1 MVGWYRPSVAK
12 RFASFLLLAMLLGC
26 SGLPNPFVASIEDG
40 ETVDGWW
47 IRYQNHTPTNY
58 VLLTEDATGAV
69 SARTLAGCLEDSFG
83 LGALQAPFQFSFDPG
98 TYDETQIRVLFTSD
112 ALPAVPG
119 AAGYN
124 LVIAEDGSL
133 NWTPLDTTPPVEIVP
148 PLC

>member
-1 MVGWYRPSVAK
+1 MAK
-12 RFASFLLLAMLLGC
+12 RFASLLLLAMLMGC

-47 IRYQNHTPTNY
+47 IRYENHTPTDY

-69 SARTLAGCLEDSFG
+69 SGGMLAGCLEDSLG
-83 LGALQAPFQFSFDPG
+83 LGELQAPFQFSFDPG
-98 TYDETQIRVLFTSD
+98 TFDETQVRVLFTSD
-112 ALPAVPG
+112 ALPAAPG
-119 AAGYN
+119 AAGYH

-133 NWTPLDTTPPVEIVP
+133 NWTPLDEKPPVEIVP